1 MKTARFLTALVSLA
15 LVPALAR
22 AQDGHDHDHA
32 AGARIGSVAF
42 PSSCAS
48 AAAQELGRAMAL
60 MHSFWYEEAEKSF
73 GEVIRTDGS
82 CALGYW
88 GRSQSRLHPLWAP
101 PSPAEYAASVQDA
114 EQAVRLSPPGSRERD
129 YADAVSAFFASGTDT
144 RPHAARIRAWSEAMG
159 RLAARQPGDE
169 EAQIFHALSLLAVGQ
184 IESSDTTLANQRR
197 AAAILEPIFERRP
210 DHPGLAHYLIHAFDS
225 PALAPLAERAA
236 QRYAAIAPSVPHAQH
251 MPSHIFI
258 RLGRWDEA
266 IASNLRSAESG
277 REFEEREGW
286 NAVWDQ
292 RIHAW
297 DYLVYAYLQ
306 TGREAEAHDLVR
318 QAAEVTRVRPE
329 NSLINDY
336 SLAAMPARYALERNR
351 WDEAGALTVRP
362 APTWRAA
369 EGITYFAK
377 ALGAAHRGD
386 RAAAGRAIAAL
397 SDIEQKLTETGGV
410 QTYWAG
416 QVHIQRLAVSA
427 WLSLLEGDSS
437 AALQQAREAADI
449 EDRTEKHP
457 VTPGAILP
465 ARELYADLLVEMGRP
480 REAIAAYESA
490 IARQPGRARAAA
502 GLLRARQ
509 LAGR

>member
-1 MKTARFLTALVSLA
+1 MTGLRMLATLA
-15 LVPALAR
+15 LAALTPTQLR
-22 AQDGHDHDHA
+22 SQDDHAHDHA
-32 AGARIGSVAF
+32 AGEQIGSVVF
-42 PSSCAS
+42 PSSCAP

-73 GEVIRTDGS
+73 GTVTRADGS

-88 GRSQSRLHPLWAP
+88 GRAQSRLHPLWAP
-101 PSPAEYAASVQDA
+101 PSPAEYAASLQDA
-114 EQAVRLSPPGSRERD
+114 AQAVRLSQPGTRERD
-129 YADAVSAFFASGTDT
+129 YADAVSAFFMSASDS

-159 RLAARQPGDE
+159 RVATRQAQDE
-169 EAQIFHALSLLAVGQ
+169 EAQILYALSLLALGQ

-197 AAAILEPIFERRP
+197 AAAILEPIFARRP

-225 PALAPLAERAA
+225 PALAPLAVRAA
-236 QRYAAIAPSVPHAQH
+236 QRYAGIAPAVPHAQH

-258 RLGRWDEA
+258 RLGRWEES

-277 REFEEREGW
+277 RQFELREGW
-286 NAVWDQ
+286 DAVWDQ

-306 TGREAEAHDLVR
+306 LGREAEARELVR
-318 QAAEVTRVRPE
+318 QASEVTRVRPE

-351 WDEAGALTVRP
+351 WDEAGALMVRP

-377 ALGAAHRGD
+377 ALGAARRGD
-386 RAAAGRAIAAL
+386 RAAAGRAVAAL
-397 SDIEQKLTETGGV
+397 ADVEQKLTETGGV

-416 QVHIQRLAVSA
+416 QVRIQRLAASA
-427 WLSLLEGDSS
+427 WLSLLEGDSA

-457 VTPGAILP
+457 VTPGAVLP
-465 ARELYADLLVEMGRP
+465 ARELYGDLLLEMGRP
-480 REAIAAYESA
+480 REAVTAYESTL
-490 IARQPGRARAAA
+490 ARQPGRARAAA
-502 GLLRARQ
+502 ALIRARQ